1 MSSKL
6 LKNFY
11 FFLFLIVLAGFF
23 FYQESQ
29 KSSSQYL
36 QTYFFDV
43 GQGDAAYLRT
53 PDNLDI
59 LIDGGPDA
67 IILSKLGKVMPF
79 FDRKIEL
86 VILSHPQA
94 DHLTGLID
102 VAKRYEISK
111 VIWNKNPCETNLCQ
125 EWSDLLQEKNIYQIA
140 PPKNSQLNFGQINIK
155 FPYAGEAKDVND
167 QSILAKVIFG
177 KNTLFFTGD
186 AGIGVEEKLVK
197 NKIDLR
203 AQVLK
208 VGHHGSKHGSSQNFL
223 EKVNP
228 YFAIIS
234 VGAKNRYGH
243 PTQEVLKRLKNLKID
258 FFRTDIDFDIKCLA
272 DGQNVDCQKFN

>member
-1 MSSKL
+1 MSKFSKNVYL
-6 LKNFY
+6 F
-11 FFLFLIVLAGFF
+11 FFLIALSGFF
-23 FYQESQ
+23 FFQESK

-36 QTYFFDV
+36 QVYFFDI

-67 IILSKLGKVMPF
+67 TVLSKLGKVMPF

-86 VILSHPQA
+86 IILSHPQA

-102 VAKRYEISK
+102 VARRYEISE
-111 VIWNKNPCETNLCQ
+111 VVWNDDPCETSLCQ
-125 EWSDLLQEKNIYQIA
+125 QWSSLLQEKNIYQIA
-140 PPKNSQLNFGQINIK
+140 PPKNNQIDFGQISIK
-155 FPYAGEAKDVND
+155 FPYAGEAKDMND
-167 QSILAKVIFG
+167 QSVLVKIIFG
-177 KNTLFFTGD
+177 KSMLFFTGD
-186 AGIGVEEKLVK
+186 AGVDVEEKLVK
-197 NKIDLR
+197 NKIDLQ

-208 VGHHGSKHGSSQNFL
+208 VGHHGSKNASSQMFL

-234 VGAKNRYGH
+234 VGAKNSYGH
-243 PTQEVLKRLKNLKID
+243 PTQEVLKRLKSLKIN
-258 FFRTDIDFDIKCLA
+258 FFRTDKDSDIKCLS
-272 DGQNVDCQKFN
+272 DGQNLDCQKYP